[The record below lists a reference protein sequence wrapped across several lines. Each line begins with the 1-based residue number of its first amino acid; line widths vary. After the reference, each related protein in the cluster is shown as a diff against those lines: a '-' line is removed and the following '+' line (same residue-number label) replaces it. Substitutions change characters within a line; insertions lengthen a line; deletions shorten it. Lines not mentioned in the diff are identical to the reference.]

1 MNTVPDETAQEGP
14 AAAATFAS
22 GYTDDGFLGGR
33 LQLLQPAKGYRAG
46 IDAVLLA
53 ASIPARHGEHA
64 LEAGSGVGV
73 ASLCLAARVPDAV
86 IAGLELQ
93 PELARVAQENGRRN
107 GFGARVMF
115 HEGDVGAP
123 VRDLAALGLEPQRWH
138 HVFMNPPFHDAAAS
152 TLPPD
157 AGKAQAHMT
166 LGSDLADWVR
176 FACVMARP
184 KGTISIVHR
193 ANALSQILV
202 ALEGHVG
209 GIEIFPLWPA
219 AGKPASRVIVR
230 GIRGSRAPLTLRPG
244 LVLHGRDGR
253 FTERAENIL
262 RHGAPLL
269 LDQPL

>member
-1 MNTVPDETAQEGP
+1 MSGFPEETAEKVP
-14 AAAATFAS
+14 AAKAS
-22 GYTDDGFLGGR
+22 FEGAFTDDGFLGGR

-53 ASIPARHGEHA
+53 ASVPARHGERA

-73 ASLCLAARVPDAV
+73 ASLCLAARVPDLA

-93 PELARVAQENGRRN
+93 PGLVRVAQENARRN
-107 GFGARVMF
+107 ECQTRVSF
-115 HEGDVGAP
+115 HEGDVGAS
-123 VRDLAALGLEPQRWH
+123 VRDLAALGLAPQSWH

-184 KGTISIVHR
+184 KGTVSIVHR
-193 ANALSQILV
+193 ADALSQILV

-209 GIEIFPLWPA
+209 GIEVFPLWPA

-269 LDQPL
+269 LDQPV